1 MNSEEKMDKK
11 VEMFLEN
18 LEFLFKQIEEFAKK
32 YNLSWKY
39 GDIEIYE
46 EYAGRYSTKELFVS
60 KNREFIFKIK
70 PIGAYIIGADGRADM
85 IGTLDSVVLIYLER
99 PRFIET
105 KISSVIGDKEDLV
118 SHSKI
123 SLYDGFEEPGWYIS
137 LEKKKIVPVNEEN
150 LCSVL
155 EDISEFR
162 CSGEN

>member
-1 MNSEEKMDKK
+1 
-11 VEMFLEN
+11 
-18 LEFLFKQIEEFAKK
+18 
-32 YNLSWKY
+32 
-39 GDIEIYE
+39 
-46 EYAGRYSTKELFVS
+46 
-60 KNREFIFKIK
+60 
-70 PIGAYIIGADGRADM
+70 M